1 MGVVKRAARGLCGL
15 AGACPGGLRLS
26 SRQCGLKGR
35 ELWQGNPGPAREVT
49 GHEPPAVWPGWGQA
63 QAGVLRSGFG
73 ASLVQLLRL
82 RVLEGTTFLW
92 RYFFVL
98 LLEYH
103 CFTVL

>member
-35 ELWQGNPGPAREVT
+35 DLRQGNPGPAREVT
-49 GHEPPAVWPGWGQA
+49 GHEPGWG
-63 QAGVLRSGFG
+63 SGTGRCPGSGSG

-82 RVLEGTTFLW
+82 RVLEGTTSFLW
-92 RYFFVL
+92 RYFFLL
-98 LLEYH
+98 LLEYN